1 MAIKIIV
8 CTTCPLGCEME
19 IEHEDRKL
27 IKVTGQTC
35 KRGDKYAED
44 EIVNPRRT
52 LTSTVIINN
61 AGIKLMPVK
70 TSQPIAKDKLFEGM
84 NIINSIKIDAPIKM
98 WDILYEN
105 FTESGINLVA
115 GRDVDRIDR
124 I

>member
-1 MAIKIIV
+1 MIKIIV
-8 CTTCPLGCEME
+8 CTTCPVGCEME
-19 IEHEDRKL
+19 VEHEGKTL